1 MKGERI
7 GSYRVERLI
16 GQGGMGAVYEAV
28 HEQLGRRAAIKL
40 LRKELSQDAQIA
52 MRFFREAQAANR
64 VDHSGIVA
72 IYEFGHLPDGTAYII
87 MEYLRGEALSARL
100 RGRGGRLPYIDAV
113 RISRQ
118 IASALAAAHS
128 RNVIHRDLK
137 PDNVMLVPDSEMP
150 GGERVKILDFGVAK
164 VDSEVVGPAAEDF
177 KTDTGMVLGT
187 ASYMAPEQCKGAGNV
202 TDRADV
208 YALGVVLYRLLCGQ
222 LPFRAEGQGEVM
234 AMHIFSTPKPL
245 RDHDPNI
252 PAPLV
257 ALVERMMA
265 KDPNERPSM
274 AQVAADLEKAAS
286 QIAPSATPVVVL
298 SGSGPLT
305 TGQTP
310 TMPSAVPGPGD
321 LRDRSSPQNSPIS
334 STQAAEAAPRPR
346 RSGFFWGA
354 LLVLGMGVGGLGTA
368 THLGL
373 VQLPLGVQQFLP
385 DSLRQVLISQPPPPP
400 PPKLVRWTISSEPAG
415 AEVLDAATGTL
426 LGTTPWF
433 REQPVQVGKHRL
445 RLHSAGYSDVT
456 LDLDQTQDTS
466 PHIRLMRSAVDDLGG
481 RTDSPDGGPATPAH
495 SGSSAG
501 SPSDLG
507 ATASGAAV
515 LKAGSGVTKP
525 PAVVPR
531 LVPPALPKKKPGG
544 GTSSNLRDEEI
555 PTALPEND

>member
-40 LRKELSQDAQIA
+40 LRKELSQDPQIA

-100 RGRGGRLPYIDAV
+100 RARGGRLPYIDAV

-118 IASALAAAHS
+118 IASALAAAHA

-202 TDRADV
+202 NDKADV

-252 PAPLV
+252 PTTLTS
-257 ALVERMMA
+257 LVERMMA
-265 KDPNERPSM
+265 KDANERPSM
-274 AQVAADLEKAAS
+274 AQVASELERAAATLS
-286 QIAPSATPVVVL
+286 NAATPVVVV
-298 SGSGPLT
+298 SGPGGLT

-310 TMPSAVPGPGD
+310 TLPSQAPAGQDP
-321 LRDRSSPQNSPIS
+321 RAASNPQNGPIS
-334 STQAAEAAPRPR
+334 TTQAAEAAAQPR
-346 RSGFFWGA
+346 RRGLWLW
-354 LLVLGMGVGGLGTA
+354 LLVLLGIGLGGGGTA
-368 THLGL
+368 LHLGL
-373 VQLPLGVQQFLP
+373 LKLPPALEQALP
-385 DSLRQVLISQPPPPP
+385 APLRQALLRQPPPVP
-400 PPKLVRWTISSEPAG
+400 PPKLVRWTLSSEPAG
-415 AEVLDAATGTL
+415 AEVIDAQVGTS

-433 REQPVQVGKHRL
+433 REQAAQPGKRNL
-445 RLHSAGYSDVT
+445 VVRAAGYADVP
-456 LDLDQTQDTS
+456 LELDQQQDVS
-466 PHIRLMRSAVDDLGG
+466 PHIRLSRLTTTDLGTNG
-481 RTDSPDGGPATPAH
+481 SVADASAAGSTAPPQPATV
-495 SGSSAG
+495 
-501 SPSDLG
+501 DLG
-507 ATASGAAV
+507 TSNPNQAA
-515 LKAGSGVTKP
+515 TKP
-525 PAVVPR
+525 NVNAVKTPTGPPR
-531 LVPPALPKKKPGG
+531 LPGFVPPKKKTGPNGSG
-544 GTSSNLRDEEI
+544 NLRDEEI
-555 PTALPEND
+555 PTALPDND

>member
-40 LRKELSQDAQIA
+40 LRKELSQDPQIA

-87 MEYLRGEALSARL
+87 MEFLRGEALSARL
-100 RGRGGRLPYIDAV
+100 RARGGRLPYADAV

-118 IASALAAAHS
+118 IASALAAAHA

-234 AMHIFSTPKPL
+234 AMHIFSTPKSL
-245 RDHDPNI
+245 REHDPNI
-252 PAPLV
+252 PAALV
-257 ALVERMMA
+257 SLVERMMA
-265 KDPNERPSM
+265 KDPVERPAM
-274 AQVAADLEKAAS
+274 AQVAAELEKAAA
-286 QIAPSATPVVVL
+286 QLVPSTAPVVVV
-298 SGSGPLT
+298 SGNGQLT

-310 TMPSAVPGPGD
+310 TLPSAAQGAGD
-321 LRDRSSPQNSPIS
+321 SRDRSGPQNSPVS
-334 STQAAEAAPRPR
+334 STQAAEAASPPR
-346 RSGFFWGA
+346 RSRLWLSAILLLSIAAGA
-354 LLVLGMGVGGLGTA
+354 LVAATYQGLLVLPASVQR
-368 THLGL
+368 HLPASLAQLL
-373 VQLPLGVQQFLP
+373 VRPLPL
-385 DSLRQVLISQPPPPP
+385 PPPAQ
-400 PPKLVRWTISSEPAG
+400 LVRWTLSSEPAG
-415 AEVLDAATGTL
+415 AEVQDAQTGTS

-433 REQPVQVGKHRL
+433 REQPAQPGKRAL
-445 RLHSAGYSDVT
+445 RVHAAGYADVA
-456 LDLDQTQDTS
+456 LELDQTQDAS
-466 PHIRLMRSAVDDLGG
+466 PHIRLSRAASTDLG
-481 RTDSPDGGPATPAH
+481 TQSTVVDGGPADL
-495 SGSSAG
+495 GSAG
-501 SPSDLG
+501 VTSAAPSDLG
-507 ATASGAAV
+507 STGAAV
-515 LKAGSGVTKP
+515 LKAGTP
-525 PAVVPR
+525 PLRPLGTPTRLQPPVV
-531 LVPPALPKKKPGG
+531 PKKKPGTPG
-544 GTSSNLRDEEI
+544 SGNLRDEEI
-555 PTALPEND
+555 PTALPDND

>member
-40 LRKELSQDAQIA
+40 LRKELSQDPQIA

-87 MEYLRGEALSARL
+87 MEFLRGEALSARL
-100 RGRGGRLPYIDAV
+100 RARGGRLPYIDAV

-118 IASALAAAHS
+118 IASALAAAHA

-202 TDRADV
+202 NDKADV

-252 PAPLV
+252 PATLTS
-257 ALVERMMA
+257 LVERMMA
-265 KDPNERPSM
+265 KDPTERPSM
-274 AQVAADLEKAAS
+274 AQVAGELERAAATLS
-286 QIAPSATPVVVL
+286 NSAAPVVVVT
-298 SGSGPLT
+298 GAGGLT

-310 TMPSAVPGPGD
+310 TLPSQAQGGQD
-321 LRDRSSPQNSPIS
+321 SRDRSSPQNGPIS
-334 STQAAEAAPRPR
+334 TTQAAEAAARPR
-346 RSGFFWGA
+346 RRGLWLG
-354 LLVLGMGVGGLGTA
+354 LLLILGVGLGGAGTA
-368 THLGL
+368 LHLGL
-373 VQLPLGVQQFLP
+373 LKLPAAVEQALP
-385 DSLRQVLISQPPPPP
+385 APLRQALLRQPPPVPP
-400 PPKLVRWTISSEPAG
+400 AKLVRWTLSSEPAG
-415 AEVLDAATGTL
+415 AEVIDAQTGTS
-426 LGTTPWF
+426 LGATPWF
-433 REQPVQVGKHRL
+433 REQAAQPGKRSL
-445 RLHSAGYSDVT
+445 IVRVAGYADVP
-456 LDLDQTQDTS
+456 LELDQQQDVS
-466 PHIRLMRSAVDDLGG
+466 PHIRLARAAAADLG
-481 RTDSPDGGPATPAH
+481 TAS
-495 SGSSAG
+495 
-501 SPSDLG
+501 SPSDAG
-507 ATASGAAV
+507 ATASTPPTPTALVDLGASSPVQPSVKLPAN
-515 LKAGSGVTKP
+515 SPKP
-525 PAVVPR
+525 PPGTPR
-531 LVPPALPKKKPGG
+531 LPSFVPPKKKAGPNGSG
-544 GTSSNLRDEEI
+544 NLRDEEI
-555 PTALPEND
+555 PTALPDND